1 MYYGVVKFEWNEK
14 KCRENQRKHGLN
26 FEDVELVFEGD
37 SITFLD
43 DRLDYGEERYITLG
57 AIDGRI
63 VVIVHTLRGE
73 TIRII
78 SMRKANAREKK
89 IYQER
94 LGKN

>member
-1 MYYGVVKFEWNEK
+1 MYYGVVRFEWDEK
-14 KCRENQRKHGLN
+14 KCRENPQKHGLS
-26 FEDVELVFEGD
+26 FEDVDLVFNGD
-37 SITFLD
+37 TITFRD
-43 DRLDYGEERYITLG
+43 DRIDYGEKRYITLG
-57 AIDGRI
+57 ALTGRV

-89 IYQER
+89 IYQDR